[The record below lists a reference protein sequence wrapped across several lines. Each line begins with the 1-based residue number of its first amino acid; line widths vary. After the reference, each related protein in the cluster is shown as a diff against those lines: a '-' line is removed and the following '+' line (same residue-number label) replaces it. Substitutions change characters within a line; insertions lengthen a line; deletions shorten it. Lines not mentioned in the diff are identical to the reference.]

1 MANEQKKTYLS
12 EEAEEFANRLR
23 SDFDEKRLSDIILE
37 GLSPSEQT
45 RRRGFNTAEKITGYV
60 LAGGRCQLC
69 NAVLDENWELDH
81 IHPFSKGG
89 ETSISNAQALCRSCN
104 RRKGDR

>member
-1 MANEQKKTYLS
+1 MAKEDKKTSL
-12 EEAEEFANRLR
+12 EREAEEFAHKLR
-23 SDFDEKRLSDIILE
+23 SDFDEKRLSEIILE
-37 GLSPSEQT
+37 GLSASETT
-45 RRRGFNTAEKITGYV
+45 RRRSFNTAEKITAYV
-60 LAGGRCQLC
+60 LAGGRCQIC
-69 NAVLDENWELDH
+69 NAVLDETWELDH